1 MKLESAPPA
10 GAKPVIMSAQ
20 ELLKQ
25 EQLAANELMEQELL
39 QNGVDAET
47 MKLNSIV
54 DEWK

>member
-10 GAKPVIMSAQ
+10 GVKPVIMSEQ

-25 EQLAANELMEQELL
+25 QQLAANELMEQELL